1 MIDIDSETGRVNKK
15 YYGLESRCVLFQL
28 GNPSVTIYAAVL

>member
-15 YYGLESRCVLFQL
+15 YYGLESRVLFQL
-28 GNPSVTIYAAVL
+28 WAILV